1 MQAIVRTLASIS
13 TCSEIKS
20 HLRVIR
26 TAHAVFRGPVTG
38 LTPRRASSTS
48 DTARELTI
56 VTRFLALSILVSF
69 LGVVIPKR
77 TYTLVMSMGIRVED
91 EADWA
96 SLAWFSLVL
105 EIPIRKSTLVR
116 AKTDPLIKRE
126 LVIALQA

>member
-1 MQAIVRTLASIS
+1 
-13 TCSEIKS
+13 
-20 HLRVIR
+20 
-26 TAHAVFRGPVTG
+26 
-38 LTPRRASSTS
+38 
-48 DTARELTI
+48 
-56 VTRFLALSILVSF
+56 
-69 LGVVIPKR
+69 
-77 TYTLVMSMGIRVED
+77 MSMGIRVED